1 MGVAKDEDKA
11 HVLCEGAAEW
21 TTNRTCTVL
30 SARVVWLWEGQGP
43 SIEDGRRSTGN
54 GVDVIAVKMMVAYF
68 LVQREDEA
76 KFAHVVQYYTE
87 LSELG
92 HAVEREACV

>member
-1 MGVAKDEDKA
+1 M
-11 HVLCEGAAEW
+11 
-21 TTNRTCTVL
+21 
-30 SARVVWLWEGQGP
+30 
-43 SIEDGRRSTGN
+43 
-54 GVDVIAVKMMVAYF
+54 DVIAVKMMVAYF

-92 HAVEREACV
+92 HAVEREAHV

>member
-11 HVLCEGAAEW
+11 HVLYEGAVEW
-21 TTNRTCTVL
+21 TTNRTYTVL

-43 SIEDGRRSTGN
+43 SIEDGRRSIGN

-68 LVQREDEA
+68 LVQREDKA
-76 KFAHVVQYYTE
+76 KFACMVWYYTE

-92 HAVEREACV
+92 HAVEREAHV

>member
-11 HVLCEGAAEW
+11 HVLYEGAVEW
-21 TTNRTCTVL
+21 TTNRMCTVL
-30 SARVVWLWEGQGP
+30 SARAVWLWEGQGP

-68 LVQREDEA
+68 LVQREDKA
-76 KFAHVVQYYTE
+76 KFACVVWYYTE

-92 HAVEREACV
+92 HAVEREARV